1 MWRWLQRHFLTGLLA
16 VTPLAV
22 TLWVLVKSYELI
34 SATLRPWLQRVPRI
48 SDAYPDELITAIAML
63 AFVLVIVL
71 VGLAT
76 RSLVGVAF
84 FNLLERVIARIPVV
98 KTIFV
103 ATKQIAA
110 VFLTDKRSAFQQV
123 VLFEYPR
130 QGCHSLGFVTRDE
143 ADSPLLSVFLPT
155 TPNPTSG
162 YMLLL
167 PRTDAE
173 VLPLAVEDG
182 IKLIISGGSVT
193 SVEQAAILQAAA
205 ERLERRAARR
215 EDTP

>member
-34 SATLRPWLQRVPRI
+34 SATLRPWLQRIPGL
-48 SDAYPDELITAIAML
+48 SDAYPDELLTSIAML

-84 FNLLERVIARIPVV
+84 LNLLERIIARIPVV

-173 VLPLAVEDG
+173 VLPMTVEDG

-193 SVEQAAILQAAA
+193 SPEQAAILQAAA
-205 ERLERRAARR
+205 RRLERRAGRG